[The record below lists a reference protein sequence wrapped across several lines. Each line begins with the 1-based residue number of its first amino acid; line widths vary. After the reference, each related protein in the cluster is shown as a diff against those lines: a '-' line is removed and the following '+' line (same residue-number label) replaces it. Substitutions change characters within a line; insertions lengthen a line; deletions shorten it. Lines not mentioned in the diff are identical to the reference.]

1 MRARSGSKRPAMST
15 NSKQRGRDAWLG
27 VRLSQADRAAI
38 KARADGAGLTVS
50 EFVRRRCTEDRDG
63 PVVKVDT
70 AELKKTH
77 ADLRRAGGLLNQ
89 VARELN
95 ARHRPDR
102 VEAALERSLEAVATA
117 SEDVSKLI
125 SDARRV

>member
-1 MRARSGSKRPAMST
+1 MSAYSG
-15 NSKQRGRDAWLG
+15 QRGRDAWLG
-27 VRLSQADRAAI
+27 VRLSQADRSAI

-50 EFVRRRCTEDRDG
+50 EFVRRRCTEDREG
-63 PVVKVDT
+63 PVVKVDA
-70 AELKKTH
+70 AELRGLH

-95 ARHRPDR
+95 TRHRPDR

>member
-1 MRARSGSKRPAMST
+1 MGASSRPDG
-15 NSKQRGRDAWLG
+15 RGAWLG

-38 KARADGAGLTVS
+38 KARAD
-50 EFVRRRCTEDRDG
+50 
-63 PVVKVDT
+63 
-70 AELKKTH
+70 
-77 ADLRRAGGLLNQ
+77 LRRAGGLLNQ

-95 ARHRPDR
+95 TRHRPNQ
-102 VEAALERSLEAVATA
+102 VETALEHALRTVARA

>member
-1 MRARSGSKRPAMST
+1 MSANSG
-15 NSKQRGRDAWLG
+15 QRGRDAWLG
-27 VRLSQADRAAI
+27 VRLSQVDRSAI

-63 PVVKVDT
+63 PVVRVD
-70 AELKKTH
+70 ADELKKTH
-77 ADLRRAGGLLNQ
+77 ADLCRAGGLLNQ

>member
-1 MRARSGSKRPAMST
+1 MGASSRPDG
-15 NSKQRGRDAWLG
+15 RGAWLG

-50 EFVRRRCTEDRDG
+50 EYVRRRCTEDRDG
-63 PVVKVDT
+63 PVVKVDA

-89 VARELN
+89 VET
-95 ARHRPDR
+95 
-102 VEAALERSLEAVATA
+102 ALEHALRTVARA

>member
-1 MRARSGSKRPAMST
+1 MGASSRPDG
-15 NSKQRGRDAWLG
+15 RGAWLG

-50 EFVRRRCTEDRDG
+50 EYVRRRCTEDRDG
-63 PVVKVDT
+63 PVVEVDA

-95 ARHRPDR
+95 TRHRPNQ
-102 VEAALERSLEAVATA
+102 VETALEHALRTVARA